1 MHSMDKKANKE
12 IVDRIF
18 DMINSS
24 EKIVIPDEL
33 ERFAP
38 SKDKYPR
45 EILDWLQQLNQDEF
59 ITKLK
64 NLDLSENGSL
74 KVNSEILDNEISKL
88 LYMMVWKQG
97 DLKKFQGIIDG
108 LTSDKDDIVLK
119 EPFVLYQLGRHIAHG
134 EPMIDQ
140 HVIRAFKVF
149 IEVGKLNPID
159 FSTKPSTKMDK
170 NSFLVNSNKKA
181 LFEKYIDWVK
191 LRGSKHHKTNDIDNI
206 MFALGKYLKSELSK
220 K

>member
-1 MHSMDKKANKE
+1 MDKKATKE
-12 IVDRIF
+12 IVNRIF
-18 DMINSS
+18 DMLNTS

-33 ERFAP
+33 VSFTP

-45 EILDWLQQLNQDEF
+45 EILDWLQQLKQDEF
-59 ITKLK
+59 IAKINKLG
-64 NLDLSENGSL
+64 LSENGSL
-74 KVNSEILDNEISKL
+74 EVNSEKLDNEISKL
-88 LYMMVWKQG
+88 LYLMVWKQG

-108 LTSDKDDIVLK
+108 LTSDKVDLDLK
-119 EPFVLYQLGRHIAHG
+119 KPFVFYQLGRHIAHG

-181 LFEKYIDWVK
+181 LFENYIDWVK
-191 LRGSKHHKTNDIDNI
+191 LRGSKHHKINDIDNI